1 MRKIEEEISTDNFL
15 DKCANNSLG
24 DGSCI
29 MGIIILLISFIPLF
43 FNIYAFAKM
52 TMFYKKLNFENSIIL
67 ISAIEIFILE
77 FALTTSLDI
86 FLQFFFFMQIM
97 SISLL
102 LKKFSNIF
110 KHLKSIF
117 KNNVFFISINAINL
131 IIFILYIVLMVISEE
146 KSFIINLIYKIF
158 YLIATCLLSYSCIFM
173 NKLIAQHKK
182 EYIENYNSSFD
193 PSILLIESKEYSD
206 LGILTNEGSN
216 SSSENKDNDKD
227 NNMQR
232 VKSQKGEVF
241 YHIKRRQNKC
251 LYLINLICSIIEL
264 CFTLIRFFILKDD
277 FLEHKYKI
285 LPLTIP
291 TEILYY
297 FYLLVCLVNVSVIF
311 FCFYYYIRRQYSIDP
326 TVFKKRASNKII
338 DDAFIEEQKKQDDNL
353 EMNEG
358 IVTQNKIRR
367 KKSSLDVFNDIVLSK
382 DIGKE

>member
-1 MRKIEEEISTDNFL
+1 
-15 DKCANNSLG
+15 
-24 DGSCI
+24 
-29 MGIIILLISFIPLF
+29 
-43 FNIYAFAKM
+43 
-52 TMFYKKLNFENSIIL
+52 
-67 ISAIEIFILE
+67 
-77 FALTTSLDI
+77 
-86 FLQFFFFMQIM
+86 
-97 SISLL
+97 
-102 LKKFSNIF
+102 
-110 KHLKSIF
+110 
-117 KNNVFFISINAINL
+117 
-131 IIFILYIVLMVISEE
+131 
-146 KSFIINLIYKIF
+146 
-158 YLIATCLLSYSCIFM
+158 
-173 NKLIAQHKK
+173 
-182 EYIENYNSSFD
+182 
-193 PSILLIESKEYSD
+193 
-206 LGILTNEGSN
+206 
-216 SSSENKDNDKD
+216 
-227 NNMQR
+227 MQR
-232 VKSQKGEVF
+232 AKSQKGEVF

-382 DIGKE
+382 NIGKEWNIKLFIILDIKLLIYIFLLK